1 VTFRPVKRALEGR
14 NSRKSQFRLVR
25 TSGAGQRKTFSIAGW
40 SISRGASPPTLAAPC
55 SGKRMRKL
63 ARRRIEDGAKRL
75 SGVKRGLRQ
84 RRDELLSRSE
94 QIVRGAQKMFA

>member
-1 VTFRPVKRALEGR
+1 MTNRMGGRLSLLLAGAL
-14 NSRKSQFRLVR
+14 
-25 TSGAGQRKTFSIAGW
+25 AGGVA
-40 SISRGASPPTLAAPC
+40 ATLAAPC
-55 SGKRMRKL
+55 SGKRIRKL